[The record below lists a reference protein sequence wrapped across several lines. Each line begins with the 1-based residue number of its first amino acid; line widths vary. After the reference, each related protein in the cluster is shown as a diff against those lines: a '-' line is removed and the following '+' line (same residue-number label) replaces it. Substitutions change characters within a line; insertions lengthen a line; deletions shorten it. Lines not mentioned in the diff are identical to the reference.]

1 MKITLEEAARIL
13 DEKTV
18 KEALR
23 TYGSETE
30 RLEACEE
37 ACHLACGAMR
47 EKIDSQRLLT
57 PGELTEMAG
66 KPVWVRRKLPTLSG
80 WNIIS
85 VIPNVDGDV
94 EFADGLRLT
103 LARYCETWWAYR
115 RELERRAGTGS
126 D

>member
-1 MKITLEEAARIL
+1 MELKEAVRIL

-23 TYGSETE
+23 AYPESK
-30 RLEACEE
+30 RLKAAEE
-37 ACHLACGAMR
+37 ACRLACAAMR

-57 PGELTEMAG
+57 LDELKEMAG

-80 WNIIS
+80 WN
-85 VIPNVDGDV
+85 VIRLLPNADGDV
-94 EFADGLRLT
+94 EFANGLRLT

-115 RELERRAGTGS
+115 QEPEPPEETMP
-126 D
+126 